1 MGKLTTYTIIMA
13 GFVALFYFT
22 GLTIDCL
29 DANGNACVGDEDC
42 MCKGGTASST
52 ILNMMLKPEG
62 WKETDLFSKA
72 ALLLGGIGALAVGII
87 AARALQDA
95 RLALVAPM
103 AVFMF
108 ALLWDF
114 LKVISKIWS
123 VHPLLSVLVSLIF
136 SPLFIYYAIAV
147 VEWWGTGS

>member
-1 MGKLTTYTIIMA
+1 MGKLTTYTIIMV

-29 DANGNACVGDEDC
+29 DADGHACVGDENC
-42 MCKGGTASST
+42 MCKSEGGASA
-52 ILNMMLKPEG
+52 ILNMAVNPEG
-62 WKETDLFSKA
+62 WKDTDLFSKTI
-72 ALLLGGIGALAVGII
+72 LLLGGIGALAVGII

-103 AVFMF
+103 ALFMIG
-108 ALLWDF
+108 LLWDF
-114 LKVISKIWS
+114 MKVISKIWS

-147 VEWWGTGS
+147 VEWWGGTG